1 MVINFDTVSNC
12 AVFFSDLFSGKH
24 VQIGNSHLYT
34 YITPNISWG
43 VVFPFWRSS
52 PVMGNPPIHW
62 KPKMNIALMMRSFA
76 KTIIDKHINVYHCYI
91 SATIFVFPILPIIYD
106 YIGIIWSQFLSYC
119 TFSLK
124 KKIKDLYLIWT
135 FVNFE
140 SYSAPFNFSYF
151 SDGRWINSAAAINQR
166 PWSKML
172 WKEWTFDF
180 RSFWHLETLLYAD
193 IVLKNSHCQI

>member
-1 MVINFDTVSNC
+1 MNRSRQPLDSRIPIVVTLKNDALSTIPRGQRRGEKRPLSVWRWSLILTRFQTVRC
-12 AVFFSDLFSGKH
+12 FS
-24 VQIGNSHLYT
+24 QIYFPENMFKFGNSHLYT

-106 YIGIIWSQFLSYC
+106 YIGIIWSQFLPYC

-124 KKIKDLYLIWT
+124 KELK
-135 FVNFE
+135 
-140 SYSAPFNFSYF
+140 SY
-151 SDGRWINSAAAINQR
+151 I
-166 PWSKML
+166 
-172 WKEWTFDF
+172 
-180 RSFWHLETLLYAD
+180 
-193 IVLKNSHCQI
+193 